1 MDLSLLKDPVGITA
15 HNGLDGD
22 QAPSKQTVKERSMN
36 KITLIG
42 IDTAKNVFHL
52 VGIDSHGHYV
62 YRKQLSRKRLLPALA
77 QLGPCEVVMEACAVS
92 HHWARC
98 IGGLGHRTRLIAAQH
113 VKPYRR
119 GQKNDYRDAEAII
132 AAALSPGMYFV
143 GVKSMEQQAEQAL
156 HRVRSR
162 ILSQRN
168 ATANELRGLLGEY
181 GLAFGLGIKTLRS
194 GAIGF
199 IDSGQ
204 ALTLGLSELVHDVLD
219 ELDQLQQRLDA
230 YSQQIEQRVSND
242 VISRRLRT
250 ELSGV
255 GPLSASALRVKVAD
269 VRDFTNG
276 RNFAAYLGMPPA
288 HRGTGGKVKMGG
300 MRRGHDLYL
309 RQLLIHGARSVIRHL
324 GDKQD
329 EQSRWLRGVLERRGF
344 NIAAVALAH
353 RNARQAWAI
362 LAREWAA

>member
-1 MDLSLLKDPVGITA
+1 
-15 HNGLDGD
+15 
-22 QAPSKQTVKERSMN
+22 MN
-36 KITLIG
+36 KVTLIG

-52 VGIDSHGHYV
+52 VGIDKRGHYV

-77 QLGPCEVVMEACAVS
+77 QLEPCEVALEACAVS

-98 IGGLGHRTRLIAAQH
+98 ITGSGHRARLIAAQH

-132 AAALSPGMYFV
+132 SAALSPGIHFV
-143 GVKSMEQQAEQAL
+143 GVKSVEQQAEQAL

-162 ILSQRN
+162 ILSHRN
-168 ATANELRGLLGEY
+168 AAANGLRGLLAEY
-181 GLAFGLGIKTLRS
+181 GHAFGRGIKSLRA
-194 GAIGF
+194 GAVGF

-204 ALTLGLSELVHDVLD
+204 AQSLGLTELVRDVLE
-219 ELDQLQQRLDA
+219 ELDQLQRRLDA
-230 YSQQIEQRVSND
+230 YSQQIERRVGND
-242 VISRRLRT
+242 AISRRLRE

-269 VRDFTNG
+269 VRDFANG

-288 HRGTGGKVKMGG
+288 HRGTGGKVKIGK
-300 MRRGHDLYL
+300 MRRGHDPYL

-329 EQSRWLRGVLERRGF
+329 EQSRWLRALLERRGF
-344 NIAAVALAH
+344 NITAVALAH

-362 LAREWAA
+362 LARELAA